1 MSRYAQIAV
10 PAPLFQPLT
19 YAVPEPLAGR
29 MAVGVRCRVPLG
41 RRRVTGFCVALLDR
55 PPEDCPAGEFREV
68 VEVADEAPL
77 FPPSLLGFF
86 QWLADYYCHPIGEV
100 IREALPGGLD
110 RVRVKRVAH
119 VRLLP
124 LPDPHP
130 AVSLKPSEQ
139 RTLDLL
145 RELDAGRRPVPRPEL
160 CRRYASARRA
170 LPGLVAAGL
179 VAVEDAEVQRDPFA
193 LAPDR
198 EDAPPELTGEQEQVL
213 SQVLAA
219 MDKGGFAPFLLH
231 GVTGSGKTEVY
242 LRAAARVL
250 ARGGQVLVLVPE
262 IALAG
267 QVEAHFHSRFPG
279 RVALLHSGLPPG
291 ERFDQWRLVA
301 AGERPVVIGAR
312 SAVFAPLARLRL
324 VIVDEEHDPAYKQE
338 DGLRYHARDVALV
351 RGSREGAVVLLGTA
365 TPSLASFR
373 NAERGKYRLL
383 VMRHRIED
391 RPLPEVDVVDM
402 RQELRAAQGSL
413 PLFSR
418 CLEEAIA
425 ATLERDEQVLVFLN
439 RRGFANFM
447 VCRDCGTVVSCRHCQ
462 VSLTLHKG
470 AGRLVCHYCGYHLP
484 AATLCPACSGTGLA
498 AVGFG
503 TERLEE
509 ELRARFPAA
518 AIGRLDRDSGR
529 DRRRFQALLRRVR
542 DREIDI
548 LVGTQMITKGH
559 HFPGVTLVGVVWAD
573 AGLGLPDFRAGERT
587 FQLLSQVMGR
597 AGRGERP
604 GRVVVQTIRPDHY
617 ALECARRH
625 DYNGFYSQEA
635 ALRKALGYP
644 PFARMAC
651 LLFEGVDEAATAGAA
666 RDAGKMLQEDGG
678 VRVLG
683 PAPAPL
689 ARLRGRYRWHL
700 LLQAG
705 TVAALRHACRR
716 VQRRPPV
723 ACRSR
728 RVRLAVDID
737 PENLL

>member
-10 PAPLFQPLT
+10 PAPLSQPLT
-19 YAVPEPLAGR
+19 YLVPGPLAGR
-29 MAVGVRCRVPLG
+29 IAVGMRCRVPLG
-41 RRRVTGFCVALLDR
+41 HRQVTGYCTDLLAR
-55 PPEDCPAGEFREV
+55 PPEDCPTKEFKEV
-68 VEVADEAPL
+68 LAILDEEPL

-100 IREALPGGLD
+100 IREALPGGLE
-110 RVRVKRVAH
+110 RVRVKRVAG
-119 VRLLP
+119 VRLLLSP
-124 LPDPHP
+124 GADPP
-130 AVSLKPSEQ
+130 ASLKPSAQ
-139 RTLDLL
+139 RTIEIL
-145 RELDAGRRPVPRPEL
+145 RELAADQRPVARPEL
-160 CRRYASARRA
+160 CRRYPSARRA
-170 LPGLVAAGL
+170 LPALAEAGL
-179 VAVEDAEVQRDPFA
+179 VTIEEVEIQRDPFDLTPHKEEIPPA
-193 LAPDR
+193 LTD
-198 EDAPPELTGEQEQVL
+198 EQQQVL
-213 SQVLAA
+213 TQISTALRQ
-219 MDKGGFAPFLLH
+219 GGFAPFLLH

-242 LRAAARVL
+242 LRAAAQVV
-250 ARGGQVLVLVPE
+250 AQGGGVLVLVPE

-291 ERFDQWRLVA
+291 ERYDQWRLVA
-301 AGERPVVIGAR
+301 AGQRPIVIGAR
-312 SAVFAPLARLRL
+312 SALFAPLANLRL
-324 VIVDEEHDPAYKQE
+324 IIVDEEHDPAYKQE
-338 DGLRYHARDVALV
+338 DGLRYHARDAALV

-391 RPLPEVDVVDM
+391 RPLPEVEIVDM
-402 RQELRAAQGSL
+402 RQELRSANGDP
-413 PLFSR
+413 PLFSHR
-418 CLEEAIA
+418 LQDAIA
-425 ATLERDEQVLVFLN
+425 ATLKRNEQILLFLN

-470 AGRLVCHYCGYHLP
+470 AGRLICHYCGYFLP
-484 AATLCPACSGTGLA
+484 AATLCPACNGTGLA

-509 ELRARFPAA
+509 ELRHRFPTA
-518 AIGRLDRDSGR
+518 AIGRLDRDTSR
-529 DRRRFQALLRRVR
+529 DRRKFHTLLQRVR
-542 DREIDI
+542 EGEIDI

-587 FQLLSQVMGR
+587 FQLLAQVMGR
-597 AGRGERP
+597 AGRGAQP

-635 ALRKALGYP
+635 AFRKALGYP

-651 LLFEGVDEAATAGAA
+651 LAFEGVDEGATAGAA
-666 RDAGKMLQEDGG
+666 REVCAKLQGLDG

-689 ARLRGRYRWHL
+689 ARLRSRYRWQL
-700 LLQAG
+700 VVQAG
-705 TVAALRHACRR
+705 TVAALHRACRL
-716 VQRRPPV
+716 VQHRPPA